1 MSKILL
7 LALFLFIGCEAV
19 EEKAGDTVGN
29 VRRFDPI
36 ELRDSDFKKVHG
48 ICMALAAKEDVLNIL
63 ISNAAEYSFQY
74 AQKNCD
80 DSKMPALKN
89 ILTTI
94 QGFDP
99 YYTFQ
104 AQNGLHF
111 GFPNVETTT
120 NGIMAEICEN
130 VFRDGKIESPMSTRS
145 GAIWFTTVTAS
156 EHCKSD
162 SKGSCIHIQRGTLK
176 SGYDY
181 KIHTN
186 EWMKVSLSGSRRGF
200 FTERKLISSA
210 SCDGKKT
217 FEKRAILR

>member
-7 LALFLFIGCEAV
+7 LALFILIGCEGV
-19 EEKAGDTVGN
+19 EEKARDTVGD
-29 VRRFDPI
+29 VRRFDPV
-36 ELRDSDFKKVHG
+36 ELKDSDYKKVHS

-63 ISNAAEYSFQY
+63 ISNNAEYSFRY
-74 AQKNCD
+74 AQKNCS
-80 DSKMPALKN
+80 DSKMPEMKDV
-89 ILTTI
+89 ITTI

-99 YYTFQ
+99 YYTFE
-104 AQNGLHF
+104 AKNGQHF
-111 GFPNVETTT
+111 GFPNVETTS
-120 NGIMAEICEN
+120 NGIMAEICEK
-130 VFRDGKIESPMSTRS
+130 VFQASDIKSPMATRS

-162 SKGSCIHIQRGTLK
+162 SKASCIHIQRGTLK

-186 EWMKVSLSGSRRGF
+186 EWMKVNITGSLRGF

-210 SCDGKKT
+210 SCDGKKS
-217 FEKRAILR
+217 FEKRAVLR